1 MNTDNEFD
9 KIINRMTGSQ
19 PVTVKKP
26 SKLGAL
32 FGVIMAT
39 SIISAIGGTILM
51 FMNNILASSF
61 PNADFL
67 QPGIG
72 FINAY
77 KFFFLVLV
85 LKIIFASINNIQQK
99 NS

>member
-1 MNTDNEFD
+1 MNADNEFD
-9 KIINRMTGSQ
+9 KIINRKTGN
-19 PVTVKKP
+19 PPMKVKKQ
-26 SKLGAL
+26 SRSGAL
-32 FGVIMAT
+32 FGVIMGA

-51 FMNNILASSF
+51 FLNNILVNSF
-61 PNADFL
+61 PSADFL

-72 FINAY
+72 FIDAY

-85 LKIIFASINNIQQK
+85 LKIIFISLNNIQK